1 MTQLIK
7 RILYAEGDFIKQ
19 SEKSIKFIKEKLK
32 EVTSLFLKDNTLDFP
47 MFYFVFEPIILRFYT
62 LKKSAKQANKSMA
75 ENVETFDDENED
87 MDYEG

>member
-32 EVTSLFLKDNTLDFP
+32 EVTSLFLKDNTLDFA

>member
-19 SEKSIKFIKEKLK
+19 SDRSITYIKQKLRDIANLFIKD
-32 EVTSLFLKDNTLDFP
+32 SNLDFAK
-47 MFYFVFEPIILRFYT
+47 FYFVFEPIILRFYT

-75 ENVETFDDENED
+75 ENIETFDDNDEEN
-87 MDYEG
+87 DYE